1 MVRQLAPIRATSCK
15 WRILPE
21 DGGTPRLYGASVP
34 GYCYCMTFAWMV
46 LLGSHLSTVGPTNVS
61 YGFTTEKYA
70 VEMRVAFSAP
80 YEGKRLALYDEA
92 GPVKEICP
100 SISRG
105 VSRCIEDFVGAL
117 AVVEFAVKWVA
128 DGKPASASIREM
140 VTVVDQS
147 SGLPERP
154 PYAMTI
160 TLLNGSGSDL
170 QVFGYDE
177 SSLPTSRR
185 EAERETA
192 KAAWRRYR
200 QELYLDD
207 DPKPFAVVEW
217 RHTTTRISVLRVYAP
232 LVRLISSR

>member
-1 MVRQLAPIRATSCK
+1 M
-15 WRILPE
+15 
-21 DGGTPRLYGASVP
+21 YGASVP
-34 GYCYCMTFAWMV
+34 GYCYCMTLAWML
-46 LLGSHLSTVGPTNVS
+46 LLGSYLSAAGPPEVS

-80 YEGKRLALYDEA
+80 YKGKRLAVYDDA
-92 GPVKEICP
+92 DPGKEICP
-100 SISRG
+100 SITG
-105 VSRCIEDFVGAL
+105 GFSRCIEDFVGAL
-117 AVVEFAVKWVA
+117 AVVEFAVKRVA

-140 VTVVDQS
+140 VTLVGQS

-160 TLLNGSGSDL
+160 RLLNGIGSDL

-177 SSLPTSRR
+177 SSLPASGR